1 MLVTA
6 KSSGITVMRYFVTRY
21 SQHCTG
27 VGKVIEFSTTFDQKL
42 VCVQ

>member
-21 SQHCTG
+21 SQHCSLPYLKNTNTSTKG
-27 VGKVIEFSTTFDQKL
+27 YFKIE
-42 VCVQ
+42 V